1 MIIEASD
8 LREGYGMMRLVR
20 LASLFLLVPVPAALA
35 QPAPEAPGRAADLAD
50 FAAGNY
56 VGDVISDARGSSRSD
71 VAITVQR
78 VGPNL
83 VEVSSNYSRIPT
95 VRIQLTQAMS
105 AVVAE
110 GSDHVFLIQR
120 DSDPDQLSLTID
132 DASLSVRR
140 RRD

>member
-1 MIIEASD
+1 MEGLEMTRFLNCALVFALACAS
-8 LREGYGMMRLVR
+8 
-20 LASLFLLVPVPAALA
+20 PALA
-35 QPAPEAPGRAADLAD
+35 QSKPDESARAADLAD
-50 FAAGNY
+50 FSAGTY

-71 VAITVQR
+71 VAIIVRR

-83 VEVSSNYSRIPT
+83 VEVSSSYARIPT

-105 AVVAE
+105 AIVAE

-120 DSDPDQLSLTID
+120 DTSPDDLSLTID

-140 RRD
+140 RRE